1 MARNNNLNNKPTLQD
16 VATSADVS
24 TATVSRC
31 LNSPDLVKK
40 AVRERINQTIKQLG
54 YVPHGAARALASKR
68 TRSIGV
74 VVPTIDNAIFAT
86 AIQALQLVLIEANYT
101 LLLASNNYS
110 LLEESRSVNSLLT
123 RGIDAIVL
131 IGEDHDPNAL
141 SAIKRQQIPYVN
153 LWIHN
158 PKSYYSCIGFDNIN
172 AGEQIAKHL
181 CDLGHNDIAI
191 ISGFIENND
200 RALHRINGA
209 REYFKTQKRTV
220 TKVIECKYSIDK
232 GRAAIHT
239 IMKQHPET
247 TAILCGN
254 DILAIGAIAGA
265 RDLGLK
271 VPEDISISGFD
282 NIEIASALE
291 KSLTTIDTPA
301 KKMGTEAASFLL
313 RHLDKKNQKTEKT
326 ERTELEAK
334 LIIRETTAKPR
345 LKT

>member
-1 MARNNNLNNKPTLQD
+1 MAKKNKIDSSNKKPTLQD
-16 VATSADVS
+16 VATSAGVS

-31 LNSPDLVKK
+31 LNNPDLVKV
-40 AVRERINQTIKQLG
+40 AVQERINQTIKQLG

-74 VVPTIDNAIFAT
+74 IVPTVDNAIFAA
-86 AIQALQLVLIEANYT
+86 AIQALQRGLIEANYT
-101 LLLASNNYS
+101 LLLASSDYS
-110 LLEESRSVNSLLT
+110 LSQESRSVNSLLT
-123 RGIDAIVL
+123 RGVDAIVL
-131 IGEDHDPNAL
+131 IGEDHDPDAL
-141 SAIKRQQIPYVN
+141 SAIQRQQIPYVN
-153 LWIHN
+153 LWVHN
-158 PKSYYSCIGFDNIN
+158 PKSVYSCIGFNNIK
-172 AGEQIAKHL
+172 AGEQLAKHL
-181 CDLGHNDIAI
+181 CDLGHNDIGI

-209 REYFKTQKRTV
+209 REYIKTQKRKV
-220 TKVIECKYSIDK
+220 TAVIECKYSIDK

-239 IMKQHPET
+239 IMRQHPET

-291 KSLTTIDTPA
+291 KSLTTINAPA
-301 KKMGTEAASFLL
+301 KRMGTEAARFLL
-313 RHLDKKNQKTEKT
+313 RHLDEKNQKLEKI
-326 ERTELEAK
+326 ELEAK
-334 LIIRETTAKPR
+334 LIIGETTDKPR
-345 LKT
+345 